1 MGKRTGEG
9 VSRYPILYDN
19 GQPGCFD
26 VCSAKMDS
34 QRTGTAKMM
43 IYAVALNRYMLLV
56 FTAGILIG
64 TLGIFTEQIVFLT
77 QHYSAEFITEEIKL
91 EDDIALLMALYGV
104 FLDKRRW
111 VVHFQ
116 VADDASDATK
126 AFADDT
132 QKTGIALILIA
143 IIVKVIDMF
152 FMSMNTWGLGST
164 SFVYLE
170 VVFLFAVN
178 VVAMLLLVRFLFSLM
193 KSWAVV
199 GPA

>member
-1 MGKRTGEG
+1 
-9 VSRYPILYDN
+9 
-19 GQPGCFD
+19 
-26 VCSAKMDS
+26 
-34 QRTGTAKMM
+34 MM
-43 IYAVALNRYMLLV
+43 IYAVALNRYMLLI
-56 FTAGILIG
+56 FTVGILIG

-77 QHYSAEFITEEIKL
+77 QHYSAEFISEEIEL

-116 VADDASDATK
+116 IADDASDVTK
-126 AFADDT
+126 AFADET

-152 FMSMNTWGLGST
+152 FMSMNTWGVGST
-164 SFVYLE
+164 FIVYLE

-178 VVAMLLLVRFLFSLM
+178 IVAILLLVRFLFSLL